1 MHKEKD
7 SITVGAVISEFNPF
21 HNGHEYCIKKLREA
35 GATHIVCIMSGCF
48 VQRGEA
54 ACLTPYA
61 RAETAVEC
69 GADLVVE
76 LPVCYSLSS
85 A

>member
-1 MHKEKD
+1 
-7 SITVGAVISEFNPF
+7 
-21 HNGHEYCIKKLREA
+21 
-35 GATHIVCIMSGCF
+35 MSGCF

-61 RAETAVEC
+61 RAEMAVES

-85 A
+85 AENFAMGSVAIAEFSGCSSYKSKTISA